1 MKKIILIKTLI
12 LICVFSAYGQQ
23 EPQYTQFMYNQ
34 SIINPAYV
42 GSTETGSF
50 FGLYRTQWLGLEG
63 APKTAVLSYN
73 QPIVGSN
80 LGYGVSVLN
89 DRIGPSDETQFSID
103 LSYTIFLKEDSK
115 IAFGIKTSGNLLNID
130 YSLLNQFNPGEQILG
145 NNVSNRFSPN
155 IGAGFFY
162 YNSKNYLGLS
172 VPMLL
177 DTKKY
182 NDIEN
187 SEVNQRFNLY
197 LTGGK
202 VFDLSQLM
210 KFKPAFIAKS
220 VSGSPL
226 QLDLTANFIFNDKFT
241 FGASYRWSASMSLLA
256 GFQVNKSTFI
266 GYGFDRETTRL
277 SNYNSGSHELFLQF
291 DLFRKNSKIESP
303 RFF

>member
-1 MKKIILIKTLI
+1 MKKIILIKVLI
-12 LICVFSAYGQQ
+12 LISVFSVHAQQ

-50 FGLYRTQWLGLEG
+50 FGLYRTQWVGLEG
-63 APKTAVLSYN
+63 APKTAALSYN
-73 QPIVGSN
+73 QPIKGSN
-80 LGYGVSVLN
+80 LGYGISVLN

-115 IAFGIKTSGNLLNID
+115 IAFGIKTSGNLLNINFN
-130 YSLLNQFNPGEQILG
+130 LLNQFNPGEQILE

-162 YNSKNYLGLS
+162 YTKESYLGLS
-172 VPMLL
+172 VPMIL
-177 DTKKY
+177 DTKRY
-182 NDIEN
+182 NDIES

-202 VFDLSQLM
+202 AFDINYYM
-210 KFKPAFIAKS
+210 KFKPAFIVKA
-220 VSGSPL
+220 VNGSPL
-226 QLDLTANFIFNDKFT
+226 QLDLSANFMFNDKFT
-241 FGASYRWSASMSLLA
+241 FGASYRWSSSMSLLA

-277 SNYNSGSHELFLQF
+277 SNYNSGSHELFLKF

>member
-1 MKKIILIKTLI
+1 MKKIILIKALI
-12 LICVFSAYGQQ
+12 LIGVFSVYAQQ

-50 FGLYRTQWLGLEG
+50 FGLYRTQWVGLEG
-63 APKTAVLSYN
+63 APKTAALSYN
-73 QPIVGSN
+73 QPIKGSN
-80 LGYGVSVLN
+80 LGYGISVLN

-115 IAFGIKTSGNLLNID
+115 IAFGIKTSGNLLNINFN
-130 YSLLNQFNPGEQILG
+130 LLNQFNPGEQILE

-162 YNSKNYLGLS
+162 YTKESYLGLS
-172 VPMLL
+172 APMIL
-177 DTKKY
+177 DTKRY

-202 VFDLSQLM
+202 AFDINYYM
-210 KFKPAFIAKS
+210 KFKPAFIAKA
-220 VSGSPL
+220 VNGSPL
-226 QLDLTANFIFNDKFT
+226 QLDLSANFMFNDKFT
-241 FGASYRWSASMSLLA
+241 FGASYRWSSSMSLLA
-256 GFQVNKSTFI
+256 GFKVNKSIFI
-266 GYGFDRETTRL
+266 GYGFDKEATRL
-277 SNYNSGSHELFLQF
+277 SNYNSGSHEIFLQF
-291 DLFRKNSKIESP
+291 DLFQKNSQIESP